1 MLTMSA
7 AAVPSPLRAEFAPP
21 EAPGFLPSAAMAL
34 LVHVLLLAALTLS
47 VQWKHQT
54 STPAIEAEIWS
65 ATALQA
71 AAKDIE
77 PPVPEPAPEP
87 QPLPKPVKTPPPA
100 KVAPPPSPVLR
111 DAQIALERQKAK
123 EQALAEERQAREL
136 AERKRKDELKKRELE
151 KQAQE
156 EKDKQKRDKLDAE
169 KKQAEK
175 EKAKKREADAK
186 LAAEKEAAQ
195 AKADKA
201 KAAASKAEADARYK
215 AQMERVMGLAGASG
229 DAKATGTALKSSGPS
244 ASYNGRIIGRVKPNI
259 VFTDDLPG
267 NPEAVVEFRTAPDGT
282 IVGTPKLI
290 KSSGVKAW
298 DEAVINA
305 ILKTEVVP
313 RDTDGRVPPV
323 IQMGFKP
330 KDVRP

>member
-1 MLTMSA
+1 MSA
-7 AAVPSPLRAEFAPP
+7 TAVPAVSRTDFAPP
-21 EAPGFLPSAAMAL
+21 QAPGMVSSAALAL
-34 LVHVLLLAALTLS
+34 LVHALLLAALTLS

-54 STPAIEAEIWS
+54 DTPAIEAEVWS

-71 AAKDIE
+71 AAKAIE
-77 PPVPEPAPEP
+77 PPAPEP
-87 QPLPKPVKTPPPA
+87 QPEPVKSPA
-100 KVAPPPSPVLR
+100 PVREAPPPPSPVLR

-136 AERKRKDELKKRELE
+136 AERKRKEELKKRELE
-151 KQAQE
+151 KQALE
-156 EKDKQKRDKLDAE
+156 DKQKREKLDAE
-169 KKQAEK
+169 KKLAEK

-201 KAAASKAEADARYK
+201 KAAAAKAEADARYK

-244 ASYNGRIIGRVKPNI
+244 ASYGGRIIGRVKPNI
-259 VFTDDLPG
+259 VFADDLPG

-282 IVGTPKLI
+282 IVGTPKLV
-290 KSSGVKAW
+290 KSSGTKAW

-305 ILKTEVVP
+305 LLKTEVIP
-313 RDTDGRVPPV
+313 RDTDGRVPPL
-323 IQMGFKP
+323 IQMGFRP